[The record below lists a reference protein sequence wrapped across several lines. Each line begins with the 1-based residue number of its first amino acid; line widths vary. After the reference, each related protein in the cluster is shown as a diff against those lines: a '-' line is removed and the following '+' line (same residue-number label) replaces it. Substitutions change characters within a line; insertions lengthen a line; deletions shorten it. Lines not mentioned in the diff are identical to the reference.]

1 MSEKENWSAEY
12 IRRIE
17 KPSVFVVKPHL
28 PSHTSDSEIWK
39 NYRKSLLIS
48 LENSNRLDPIFSDL
62 IFIDKLILNF
72 SDINKKFDD
81 KIIIQEFLKILEEI
95 IDENYYSKK
104 KKQDRNKR
112 YAKNLILTTKFLL
125 ENNMLKQ
132 REEFFKRARFPMSIL
147 QEKDITSVV
156 NKFIELCLRLVINS
170 NSYTLLIIEIS

>member
-1 MSEKENWSAEY
+1 MSEKEDWSAEY

-17 KPSVFVVKPHL
+17 KPSVFVEKPYL
-28 PSHTSDSEIWK
+28 PSHTSDPEIWK

-48 LENSNRLDPIFSDL
+48 LEISNRLDPIFSDL

-72 SDINKKFDD
+72 SYNKNFDD
-81 KIIIQEFLKILEEI
+81 KIIMQEFLKILEEI

-125 ENNMLKQ
+125 ENDMLKQ

-147 QEKDITSVV
+147 QEKDITLVV
-156 NKFIELCLRLVINS
+156 NKFIELCLS
-170 NSYTLLIIEIS
+170 TLS